1 MYILLPSAEGATALK
16 NFRNGL
22 TAEIIE
28 NLISNLKNQT
38 CVIGL
43 PRMKLSNTL
52 TLNNALQSL
61 GLRSL
66 FNPANADLSLL
77 SGGYGQDPVTMANPS
92 ITRVMPMTSSLP
104 ISQALPQPI
113 PQALPQVMQQSADP
127 KANDFLIFSRTSE
140 NNEKRNYFRYDDK
153 RRGLNVEQWDTGF
166 RIRQIRRLRRNIA
179 GKDRNDATSSRVSY
193 VMDNIAS
200 SEKNAPKM
208 DNENT
213 RYVNLEENKYRFR
226 NASRKN
232 RGDRRRRQSRPMD
245 ESFLRFIQSKN
256 FPSYGLDALRNS
268 ASLKNPG
275 LFADEVLHKVEIDV
289 TEKGTEA
296 AAATGIILDRA
307 GNQKRLVAD
316 RPFLFFIRHNPTKLI
331 LFWGT
336 VNMPTPNYAIVR

>member
-52 TLNNALQSL
+52 NLNNALQNL

-77 SGGYGQDPVTMANPS
+77 SSGYGQDPVTTANPS
-92 ITRVMPMTSSLP
+92 VTHVTPMTSPL
-104 ISQALPQPI
+104 PI
-113 PQALPQVMQQSADP
+113 PQALPQPLPQASPQQLADP
-127 KANDFLIFSRTSE
+127 KSNDFFIFSRVSE
-140 NNEKRNYFRYDDK
+140 NSGRRNYFRYDDK
-153 RRGLNVEQWDTGF
+153 RHGLNIEQWDTGF
-166 RIRQIRRLRRNIA
+166 RIRQIRRSRRSIA
-179 GKDRNDATSSRVSY
+179 GKDRNDAMSSRVSY
-193 VMDNIAS
+193 VMENIAN
-200 SEKNAPKM
+200 SERNAPKI
-208 DNENT
+208 DDENT

-226 NASRKN
+226 NASRTSRGN
-232 RGDRRRRQSRPMD
+232 RRKRQSRPMD

-268 ASLKNPG
+268 ANLKNPG

-296 AAATGIILDRA
+296 AAATGVILDRA

-316 RPFLFFIRHNPTKLI
+316 RPFLFFIRHDTTKLI
-331 LFWGT
+331 FFWGT
-336 VNMPTPNYAIVR
+336 VNMPTPNYAVVR

>member
-1 MYILLPSAEGATALK
+1 MYVLLPNAEGATALK

-52 TLNNALQSL
+52 NLNNALQNL

-77 SGGYGQDPVTMANPS
+77 SNGYGQDPMTMGNPS
-92 ITRVMPMTSSLP
+92 VTHVIPMTSSLP
-104 ISQALPQPI
+104 IPQSI
-113 PQALPQVMQQSADP
+113 PQASPQVSPQQLDP
-127 KANDFLIFSRTSE
+127 KSNEFLIFSRVSE
-140 NNEKRNYFRYDDK
+140 NDARRNYFRYEDK
-153 RRGLNVEQWDTGF
+153 RHGLNIEQWDTGF
-166 RIRQIRRLRRNIA
+166 RIRQIRRSRRNIA
-179 GKDRNDATSSRVSY
+179 GKDRNDAMSSRVSY
-193 VMDNIAS
+193 VMENIAS
-200 SEKNAPKM
+200 SERNAPKI
-208 DNENT
+208 DDENT

-226 NASRKN
+226 NASRTN
-232 RGDRRRRQSRPMD
+232 RRNRRKRQSRPMD

-256 FPSYGLDALRNS
+256 FPSYGLDVLRNS
-268 ASLKNPG
+268 ANLKNPG

-316 RPFLFFIRHNPTKLI
+316 RPFLFFIRHDPTKLI

-336 VNMPTPNYAIVR
+336 VNMPIPNYTVVR